1 MDGNEGLATFSDVAY
16 ATTAG
21 IYLLALVVS
30 LIYYG
35 MLRSATEARRERA
48 RILGSNRRGRDEAG
62 NPRQATRATVAAGAG
77 AGTSAGAGSGTGT
90 TDAVTVSEK
99 DAADGGTHDVSG
111 IPTGSMAEEELPK
124 SFQVD
129 AIRARF
135 RRTDRWGGMA
145 QSLVWL
151 GVAVH
156 LLFLVTRGLSG
167 GRFPWGNLFE
177 YVGVVSGVSMVIA
190 CVVLR
195 RKSMRVLWP
204 WLLTPILVL
213 LFYSGTELYSEVQ
226 PLVPSLNSYWFI
238 IHVSVVSI
246 GGGIGLVSGM
256 ASLLY
261 LLRRAQPK
269 GEEKGFFGAIATP
282 LPDSTKLDAL
292 AYRAAIWTLPVF
304 GLGVI
309 FGATWAHFAWGRF
322 WGWDPKETVSLITWL
337 LYAAYLHARATPGMR
352 GKPAAWINVVAF
364 ATMVFNLF
372 FINIVISGLH
382 SYAGLN

>member
-1 MDGNEGLATFSDVAY
+1 MDIHDANEGLANFSDLAF

-21 IYLLALVVS
+21 LYLIGLAIS
-30 LIYYG
+30 LIFYG

-48 RILGSNRRGRDEAG
+48 RILGENKAE
-62 NPRQATRATVAAGAG
+62 RAKEKVAVAA
-77 AGTSAGAGSGTGT
+77 AGSAPAEGPGPATGVDK
-90 TDAVTVSEK
+90 DAV
-99 DAADGGTHDVSG
+99 DGGSHDVSG
-111 IPTGSMAEEELPK
+111 IATGSLSEEDLPK
-124 SFQVD
+124 NFQVD
-129 AIRARF
+129 ALRKKF
-135 RRTDRWGGMA
+135 RRTDQWGGMA
-145 QSLVWL
+145 QAVIWL
-151 GVAVH
+151 GVAMH
-156 LLFLVTRGLSG
+156 LLFLVTRGLAAQ
-167 GRFPWGNLFE
+167 RFPWGNLFE
-177 YVGVVSGVSMVIA
+177 YVSVVSGVSMVIA
-190 CVVLR
+190 CYVLR
-195 RKSMRVLWP
+195 RKAMRVLWP
-204 WLLTPILVL
+204 WILTPILVL
-213 LFYSGTELYSEVQ
+213 MFYAGTELYADVA
-226 PLVPSLNSYWFI
+226 PLVPSLNSYWYW

-269 GEEKGFFGAIATP
+269 GQEKGFFGAIAVP
-282 LPDSTKLDAL
+282 LPDASKLDAL

-304 GLGVI
+304 GLGVV

-322 WGWDPKETVSLITWL
+322 WGWDPKETVSLITWI

-352 GKPAAWINVVAF
+352 GKPAAWINVLAF

>member
-1 MDGNEGLATFSDVAY
+1 MDIHDVNEGLANFSDLAY

-21 IYLLALVVS
+21 LYLVGLAVS
-30 LIYYG
+30 LIFYG

-48 RILGSNRRGRDEAG
+48 RILGQKKAENDKVA
-62 NPRQATRATVAAGAG
+62 VAAGAQ
-77 AGTSAGAGSGTGT
+77 AGVAEQES
-90 TDAVTVSEK
+90 
-99 DAADGGTHDVSG
+99 DAAISDKDSAHGGSRDVSG
-111 IPTGSMAEEELPK
+111 IATGSLSEDELPK
-124 SFQVD
+124 RFQVES
-129 AIRARF
+129 IRSGF
-135 RRTDRWGGMA
+135 RRADRWGGMA
-145 QSLVWL
+145 QAVIWL
-151 GVAVH
+151 GVAMHV
-156 LLFLVTRGLSG
+156 LFLVMRGLAAE
-167 GRFPWGNLFE
+167 RFPWGNLFE
-177 YVGVVSGVSMVIA
+177 YVSVVSGVSMVIA
-190 CVVLR
+190 CYVLR
-195 RKSMRVLWP
+195 RKAMRVLWP
-204 WLLTPILVL
+204 WILTPILVL
-213 LFYSGTELYSEVQ
+213 MFYAGTELYADVA
-226 PLVPSLNSYWFI
+226 PLVPSLNSYWFV
-238 IHVSVVSI
+238 IHVSTVSI

-269 GEEKGFFGAIATP
+269 GQEKGFFGAIATP
-282 LPDSTKLDAL
+282 LPDASKLDAL

-352 GKPAAWINVVAF
+352 GKPAAWINVLAF